1 MKRLFICSGLGMMF
15 FMLAGCT
22 TNYVMTTKNGQTIV
36 TQGKPQLDK
45 ETGMTS
51 YTDQEGN
58 QREINS
64 NDVAQLIKADKHWAR
79 WATRI
84 KPGRPGAAGEGEGEC
99 YVAASSFNT
108 TFSVESAVTGAV
120 RWISATRRRT
130 PNQPATSR
138 MAISG
143 NEAIV

>member
-1 MKRLFICSGLGMMF
+1 MKKLFICSGLGMML

-64 NDVAQLIKADKHWAR
+64 NDVAHLIKAD
-79 WATRI
+79 
-84 KPGRPGAAGEGEGEC
+84 
-99 YVAASSFNT
+99 
-108 TFSVESAVTGAV
+108 
-120 RWISATRRRT
+120 
-130 PNQPATSR
+130 
-138 MAISG
+138 
-143 NEAIV
+143 